1 MIQLTE
7 PKEFRIW
14 VDADACPVAIRDIL
28 FRTSKRCHVR
38 LTFVANATVRTPP
51 GSKLIDAIAV
61 PHGADAADKKII
73 ELVQSG
79 DIVITQDIPLAAAI
93 VEKGAVGIGT
103 RGQLFDDSTVQEY
116 LVSRDIGE
124 QLRAAGM
131 DTRGPKPH
139 SAKQTQ
145 AFANQLDRLVTKRLA
160 KQQRA
165 RKDDLAE

>member
-1 MIQLTE
+1 M
-7 PKEFRIW
+7 
-14 VDADACPVAIRDIL
+14 
-28 FRTSKRCHVR
+28 
-38 LTFVANATVRTPP
+38 RTPP
-51 GSKLIDAIAV
+51 GSKLIDSIVV

-73 ELVQSG
+73 ELVRAG

-103 RGQLFDDSTVQEY
+103 RGQLFNDSTVQDY
-116 LVSRDIGE
+116 LVSRNIGE

-131 DTRGPKPH
+131 ETRGPKAH

-160 KQQRA
+160 KEKRENDQS
-165 RKDDLAE
+165 E